1 MVQRKTTKVEHPAAA
16 LASRVTDDGASHRSP
31 HDAKDTGNE
40 DAVAVAVRG
49 SPKGQRKSPHG
60 SSSIPAEFATT
71 QAFASPRDFFVAP
84 ADGNDQT
91 TVVCTFCQK
100 AIGARMFSLKRH
112 LYRHHPQVFRLESSS
127 GQAPAVV
134 REEKDLRKPA
144 PAAAICSLSTV
155 RLKQEAPTPRRKAK
169 RKNSGS
175 SVQPPSP
182 WDQCDLNEAL
192 VKWLSSDVIP
202 MKALGSAHF
211 QSFLKHLNP
220 AFAVPQVEIT
230 PQEALPS
237 SLSIERKEFVV
248 GPGPT
253 TMQGFCLL
261 GDGSPP
267 QLHSDLPRPTPAAN
281 EALIKVVRAGICGTD
296 MEMANSYKA
305 GFKGVLGHEFVGIVE
320 RIGGDTQT
328 QRRHKH
334 WLGKRVVGEIN
345 VPCEQ
350 PECHVCASAGDAV
363 ASTVDHKDHASHDA
377 AARRRRIKKRNH
389 CPSRTCLGIVG
400 RPGVFAEYVILPVAN
415 LLVVPECILD
425 SHAVFMEPLAA
436 ACRILEQQTIR
447 ASDRVVV
454 LGDGKLGLLVVEVL
468 HAQAVAKEITLV
480 GKHHLGMMQGIA
492 TMTLEYAPS
501 LAESLAGAYDV
512 CIECT
517 GTPSGVS
524 MALQLIKPQG
534 TVLMKSTCSAKKSH
548 VPMPQAQRRQARILG
563 SRCGPFEPALELL
576 QSKRV
581 ELQKLIHG
589 VYPLERAAAAFAH
602 AQQRGA
608 LKIQLLM

>member
-16 LASRVTDDGASHRSP
+16 LASRVADDSASHRSP
-31 HDAKDTGNE
+31 YDAEDNQDQDTT
-40 DAVAVAVRG
+40 VVAVRG
-49 SPKGQRKSPHG
+49 SPKAQRKSPHS

-91 TVVCTFCQK
+91 NVVCTFCQNT
-100 AIGARMFSLKRH
+100 IGARMFSLKRH

-127 GQAPAVV
+127 EQSPAVIK
-134 REEKDLRKPA
+134 EEEGLPKPA
-144 PAAAICSLSTV
+144 SAAATSSLSTV

-169 RKNSGS
+169 RKSSGS
-175 SVQPPSP
+175 TMPPPPSP
-182 WDQCDLNEAL
+182 RDQCDLDEAF
-192 VKWLSSDVIP
+192 VKWLSTDVIP
-202 MKALGSAHF
+202 MKALESAHF

-220 AFAVPQVEIT
+220 AFAVPEVEIT
-230 PQEALPS
+230 PQAAALPS
-237 SLSIERKEFVV
+237 SSKTEVV
-248 GPGPT
+248 VLGLEPT

-267 QLHSDLPRPTPAAN
+267 QLRSDLPRPTPLPN

-334 WLGKRVVGEIN
+334 WLGQRVVGEIN

-363 ASTVDHKDHASHDA
+363 ASTVDHKDHAAPDA
-377 AARRRRIKKRNH
+377 AACRRRIKKRNH

-400 RPGVFAEYVILPVAN
+400 RPGVFAEYVTLPVAN
-415 LLVVPECILD
+415 LLVVPDCILD

-501 LAESLAGAYDV
+501 LADSLAGAYDICV
-512 CIECT
+512 ECT

-524 MALQLIKPQG
+524 MALQLIKSQG

-563 SRCGPFEPALELL
+563 SRCGPFEPAMELM

-581 ELQKLIHG
+581 DLQKLIHG
-589 VYPLERAAAAFAH
+589 VYPLARAPAAFAH

>member
-16 LASRVTDDGASHRSP
+16 LANRMADDGTIHARP
-31 HDAKDTGNE
+31 HDEEENVDEDTGI
-40 DAVAVAVRG
+40 VSGPG
-49 SPKGQRKSPHG
+49 SPKGQRKSLPG
-60 SSSIPAEFATT
+60 SSAIPAEFATT
-71 QAFASPRDFFVAP
+71 QAFASPRDFFVPP
-84 ADGNDQT
+84 ADGDDQT

-100 AIGARMFSLKRH
+100 SIGARIFSLKRH
-112 LYRHHPQVFRLESSS
+112 LYRYHPRVFRLES
-127 GQAPAVV
+127 VV
-134 REEKDLRKPA
+134 VKEEQDLRKPSVS
-144 PAAAICSLSTV
+144 SLSTV
-155 RLKQEAPTPRRKAK
+155 SLKQEALTPRRKAK
-169 RKNSGS
+169 RKSSGCS
-175 SVQPPSP
+175 AQPP
-182 WDQCDLNEAL
+182 DQSALNTAF
-192 VKWLSSDVIP
+192 VMWLSSDVIP
-202 MKALGSAHF
+202 MKALESAYF
-211 QSFLKHLNP
+211 QAFLKLLNP
-220 AFAVPQVEIT
+220 AFAVPEVEIT
-230 PQEALPS
+230 PQEAQPS
-237 SLSIERKEFVV
+237 SFSQEEVVV
-248 GPGPT
+248 GQEST
-253 TMQGFCLL
+253 TMQGFCLV

-267 QLHSDLPRPTPAAN
+267 QLRSDLPRPIPAAD
-281 EALIKVVRAGICGTD
+281 EALVKVVRAGICGTD
-296 MEMANSYKA
+296 MEMAKSYKA

-320 RIGGDTQT
+320 RIGGDMQT

-345 VPCEQ
+345 VPCEL

-363 ASTVDHKDHASHDA
+363 ASTVDHKDHASQDA
-377 AARRRRIKKRNH
+377 AAHRRRIKKRNH
-389 CPSRTCLGIVG
+389 CPSRTCIGIVG
-400 RPGVFAEYVILPVAN
+400 RPGVFAEYVTLPVAN
-415 LLVVPECILD
+415 LLVVPDCILD

-447 ASDRVVV
+447 AGDRVVV

-501 LAESLAGAYDV
+501 LADSLTGAFDV
-512 CIECT
+512 CVECT

-524 MALQLIKPQG
+524 MALQLIKPHG

-548 VPMPQAQRRQARILG
+548 VPMPMAQRRQARILG

-589 VYPLERAAAAFAH
+589 VYPLERAADAFAH
-602 AQQRGA
+602 AQQHGT